1 MKNSPKAIAVQQR
14 QRNDF
19 LRVSDGDSE
28 GIIPPMC
35 ALCMNWSNAERKSE
49 SDVLMT
55 DCPRGL
61 PAVSSANKKLPSAGC
76 VALRFSQNSDL
87 YKNSRHRPQ
96 SPHAPNAASNFLQLD
111 FEYGRF
117 LNFKR
122 RNVFSDTATEDMRVM
137 KVRHISPIAGNRLEE
152 SEH

>member
-28 GIIPPMC
+28 GIIPPIC

-61 PAVSSANKKLPSAGC
+61 PAVSSANKKVRIGPLTSGLLVIRQVSPQASQVRLTSRLPTNNQSACAGTIC
-76 VALRFSQNSDL
+76 HLSISARFRASSSHL
-87 YKNSRHRPQ
+87 WKIRP
-96 SPHAPNAASNFLQLD
+96 
-111 FEYGRF
+111 R
-117 LNFKR
+117 
-122 RNVFSDTATEDMRVM
+122 
-137 KVRHISPIAGNRLEE
+137 
-152 SEH
+152 